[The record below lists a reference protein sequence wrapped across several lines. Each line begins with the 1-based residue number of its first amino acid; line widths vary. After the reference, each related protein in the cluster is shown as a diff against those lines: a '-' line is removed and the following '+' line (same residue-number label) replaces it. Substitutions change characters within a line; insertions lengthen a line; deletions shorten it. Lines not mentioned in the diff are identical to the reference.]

1 MTKYSTFLT
10 NMHSNVNTT
19 SKFTLFYTVTII
31 FFGLFFISPLYPTAS
46 AQVFI
51 PSDEY
56 TGYFD
61 ANGIYTV
68 VGNVKN
74 NNGFAVIPIITISV
88 IDGSQTLSQTITHV
102 PIPSYAEIPFKV
114 KFPTMSSHEPI
125 LEDPTISFE
134 RTIADKVPIDV
145 IYDNTLLLHDD
156 GHLTGRIQNNGDHTV
171 YYPKIFAVVHGYD
184 KVLDIAQN
192 IEYIEMIRPGE
203 IVEFSMY
210 PDPSITDDV
219 LYYSCFGPV
228 DTTVVPV
235 LAKKNGGDFNFRYD
249 SGAWYS
255 AATFDETGT
264 IMTILGYNSFPI
276 ETYANFEI
284 PPISGD
290 EEFYVT
296 LNDEPIDF
304 IQSIDDLGFWHIAF
318 SVDPQSQHTLKIS
331 GFAQGLPV
339 ELSKI
344 PAWVKLNADWW
355 SSDQISDTEFLE
367 GIDYLFEKAII
378 YVPVKDIVQ
387 KPQWAIPEWVKVP
400 SEWWYN
406 EKISDD
412 EFLDLITYL
421 VEQKIIIV

>member
-1 MTKYSTFLT
+1 MIP
-10 NMHSNVNTT
+10 
-19 SKFTLFYTVTII
+19 SKFALFSIVAII
-31 FFGLFFISPLYPTAS
+31 FFGLLLAPLFHQTAS

-74 NNGFAVIPIITISV
+74 ENSFAVIPTITIFV
-88 IDGSQTLSQTITHV
+88 TDDSQTLSQTITHV
-102 PIPSYAEIPFKV
+102 PLSPGAEIPFKV
-114 KFPTMSSHEPI
+114 KFFDVSSHEPI
-125 LEDPTISFE
+125 LEDPIIIFE
-134 RTIADKVPIDV
+134 RTIAHKVPVDV
-145 IYDNTLLLHDD
+145 IYDKTLLLHDD
-156 GHLTGRIQNNGDHTV
+156 GHITGRIQNTGNHTV

-184 KVLDIAQN
+184 TVLDIAQN
-192 IEYIEMIRPGE
+192 IEFIEMIRPGE

-210 PDPSITDDV
+210 PDPSITDEV
-219 LYYSCFGPV
+219 FYYSCFGPV

-235 LAKKNGGDFNFRYD
+235 LAKKNDGDFNFRYD

-264 IMTILGYNSFPI
+264 VMTIKGYNSFPL

-284 PPISGD
+284 PPISGN
-290 EEFYVT
+290 EEFHVT
-296 LNDEPIDF
+296 LNGEPIDF
-304 IQSIDDLGFWHIAF
+304 VQSIDDLGFWHIAF
-318 SVDPQSQHTLKIS
+318 SVDPRSQHTLKIS

-339 ELSKI
+339 ELSKV

-367 GIDYLFEKAII
+367 GIDYLFEKAVIT
-378 YVPVKDIVQ
+378 VPVRDTVQ
-387 KPQWAIPEWVKVP
+387 EPQWEIPEWMKVP
-400 SEWWYN
+400 SKWWYN
-406 EKISDD
+406 EQISDD
-412 EFLDLITYL
+412 EFLNLVTYL